1 MLTEERV
8 VGTSIADT
16 ARLQELGLA
25 PRELA
30 DRLLDTFLTQIF
42 EAGIFH
48 SDPHPGNILVED
60 DGTIALID
68 LGAVGRLGPG
78 QRSSVLALMTA
89 VAAGDALLLR
99 QALTRLTVLDARPT
113 SASST
118 SPSTSCS
125 CATCM
130 PAGASPR
137 RPSRT
142 SPCWRAATGC
152 TCPAGSPRCPAR
164 WSRSRARCVASTR
177 RSPWSTPPRSTPAGG
192 SAPVAQ
198 LTSARG
204 ALEHEALVQ
213 LPRLQRL
220 PERIDE
226 LLGQAVEGRLSTR
239 VSLFSHRRDEQLLR
253 SLIDRLALALLS
265 AALGVGSVLLLGV
278 ERGPTLSSSVTVN
291 EVLGYVGLASAS
303 VLMLRVV
310 AGVIRDGTT

>member
-25 PRELA
+25 PWELA

-99 QALTRLTVLDARPT
+99 QALTRLTVLDATADLRQLDFALDELLVRHVHAGGHITAEAFQDLTVLAGRYGLHLPRWF
-113 SASST
+113 
-118 SPSTSCS
+118 
-125 CATCM
+125 ATL
-130 PAGASPR
+130 
-137 RPSRT
+137 SRT
-142 SPCWRAATGC
+142 MVTLEG
-152 TCPAGSPRCPAR
+152 TL
-164 WSRSRARCVASTR
+164 RCVDPTFSLVDAAQEHAR
-177 RSPWSTPPRSTPAGG
+177 RRLGPR
-192 SAPVAQ
+192 VQ

-310 AGVIRDGTT
+310 AGIIRDGTT